1 MIWLIENFIFFSGSS
16 VLSTS
21 TSTSTTTTTT
31 TATTTKTEL
40 DYKALPVMKSKN
52 SAKYSTKTRQ
62 DYRPSAQVI
71 GSFGI
76 FIVVGI
82 LAAIVALDLGTLGK
96 EVSRIC
102 KKRNR
107 KKSADPNKSDTAV
120 ELARFSPSSIRSL
133 TNISINTL
141 AKKSYVN
148 TNWRD

>member
-31 TATTTKTEL
+31 TKTEL
-40 DYKALPVMKSKN
+40 NYKALPVMKSKN

-82 LAAIVALDLGTLGK
+82 LAAIVALDFGTLGK

-107 KKSADPNKSDTAV
+107 KKSADPNKSNTAL

>member
-1 MIWLIENFIFFSGSS
+1 
-16 VLSTS
+16 
-21 TSTSTTTTTT
+21 
-31 TATTTKTEL
+31 
-40 DYKALPVMKSKN
+40 MKSKN

-96 EVSRIC
+96 EVSRIY

-107 KKSADPNKSDTAV
+107 KKSADPNKSDTAL

>member
-1 MIWLIENFIFFSGSS
+1 MENFIFFSGSS

-31 TATTTKTEL
+31 TTTKTEL
-40 DYKALPVMKSKN
+40 NYKALPVMKSKN

-107 KKSADPNKSDTAV
+107 KKSADPNKSDTAL

>member
-107 KKSADPNKSDTAV
+107 KKSADPNKSNTAL

-133 TNISINTL
+133 TKISINTL

>member
-1 MIWLIENFIFFSGSS
+1 MIYFSNQIENFIFLSGSS
-16 VLSTS
+16 VSSTS
-21 TSTSTTTTTT
+21 TLTSTTTTNTGLVY
-31 TATTTKTEL
+31 E
-40 DYKALPVMKSKN
+40 ALPVMKSKN

-82 LAAIVALDLGTLGK
+82 LAVIVALDLGTLGK
-96 EVSRIC
+96 EVSHIC

-107 KKSADPNKSDTAV
+107 KKSAGPNKSDTAI
-120 ELARFSPSSIRSL
+120 ELSRFSSSSIRSL

-148 TNWRD
+148 KDWRA

>member
-1 MIWLIENFIFFSGSS
+1 MIWLIENFIFLSGSS
-16 VLSTS
+16 VSSTP
-21 TSTSTTTTTT
+21 TLTSTTTTTT
-31 TATTTKTEL
+31 KTGLVYE
-40 DYKALPVMKSKN
+40 ALPVMKSKN

-107 KKSADPNKSDTAV
+107 KKSAGRNKSDTAL
-120 ELARFSPSSIRSL
+120 ELARFSSSSIRSL

-148 TNWRD
+148 KDWRD